1 MLVRLT
7 EPIAIVADGRFAV
20 TPSGVVVGRS
30 LKVLTP
36 KSQGHYQT
44 VSYQTRTPGGRPMIR
59 HLYVH
64 RLVAEGWVDNPYNL
78 PEVNHKDGDK
88 TNNSASNLEWVDRKG
103 NAQHAVDKGL
113 IWNTPKQGQQGFQ
126 RAS

>member
-1 MLVRLT
+1 MPVRLT

-30 LKVLTP
+30 LKVLAP
-36 KSQGHYQT
+36 KSQGQYQT
-44 VSYQTRTPGGRPMIR
+44 VSYQTRTPGGRPTIR

-64 RLVAEGWVDNPYNL
+64 RLVAEGCVDNPDNL

-113 IWNTPKQGQQGFQ
+113 VWNTPKQGQQGFQ